1 MSYTVDTPR
10 STLEDGPMTRA
21 QVLIIGLMVLL
32 SSLDGYD
39 LLSMA
44 LVAPAIGNAWAIGK
58 ATLGILLASSLLGMA
73 AGSLGLSPLADLAGR
88 KPAVLAGIG
97 LMAAGTLLSALSQN
111 VPELAASRVLTGL
124 GIGLVVTLITSL
136 AAEFASLRRRSL
148 AIAATTMGLSIGS
161 MAGGLTAAAL
171 LHHHGWP
178 WVFLAGTLAASVLFP
193 LVALYLPESPAFLVS
208 RHPAGALGRLNRVL
222 TQLGHPPVAAVPPG
236 VPVRRTSYRAL
247 FAPGMAAAT
256 IRLTVVNALVVTA
269 AYYMLSWLPLLVAGA
284 GFPAS
289 TASLVS
295 ALSSLV
301 GVVGGLGLGLLG
313 GRVAPARLAAGAMVG
328 MGVGLAAIGLVPP
341 VLPAIILA
349 VSVYGFCL
357 SGCTGVYYATVAS
370 TFSPLMR
377 ASGIG
382 FVMGVGRI
390 FSILG
395 PYVGGRLFAAGLTR
409 AEVTLV
415 FAAAAV
421 AGGVLLASSA
431 RLHRPAAL
439 GGAETA

>member
-1 MSYTVDTPR
+1 MSYTALSPGN
-10 STLEDGPMTRA
+10 TLEAGPMTRA
-21 QVLIIGLMVLL
+21 QILVIGLLVLL

-44 LVAPAIGNAWAIGK
+44 LVAPAIGTAWGVGK
-58 ATLGILLASSLLGMA
+58 AALGILLASSLLGMA
-73 AGSLGLSPLADLAGR
+73 LGSLGLSPLADLAGR
-88 KPAVLAGIG
+88 KPAVLGGIG
-97 LMAAGTLLSALSQN
+97 LMAAGTLLSAFCHT
-111 VPELAASRVLTGL
+111 VPELAASRALTGL

-171 LHHHGWP
+171 LKYHSWP
-178 WVFLAGTLAASVLFP
+178 WVFLTGTIAASVLFP
-193 LVALYLPESPAFLVS
+193 LVAFYLPESPAFLVN
-208 RHPAGALGRLNRVL
+208 RRPTGALGRLNRVL
-222 TQLGHPPVAAVPPG
+222 SRLDHPPLASLPPG
-236 VPVRRTSYRAL
+236 AVLRRSSYRAL
-247 FAPGMAAAT
+247 FAPGMASAT

-295 ALSSLV
+295 AVSSLV
-301 GVVGGLGLGLLG
+301 GIVGGLSLGALG
-313 GRVAPARLAAGAMVG
+313 SRMAPARLAAGAMIG
-328 MGVGLAAIGLVPP
+328 LGIGLAAIGLVPP

-349 VSVYGFCL
+349 TSAYGFCL
-357 SGCTGVYYATVAS
+357 SGCTGVFYATVTS
-370 TFSPLMR
+370 TFGPLMR

-395 PYVGGRLFAAGLTR
+395 PYAGGRLFAAGLTR
-409 AEVTLV
+409 AEVSLV
-415 FAAAAV
+415 FATGAI
-421 AGGVLLASSA
+421 AGGLLLASSA
-431 RLHRPAAL
+431 RLHRPADLRA
-439 GGAETA
+439 AEIT